1 MCTCFPH
8 NLFAISG
15 VCTFKVVSEE
25 GNIQTGYFITRG
37 GSGLDFSGLGR
48 AQVVTFGLG
57 IFWAFQFKNQAWG
70 FQNLGYYNR
79 PENL

>member
-1 MCTCFPH
+1 MVSQKMVTRRIAVNFCNKDSRVESRH
-8 NLFAISG
+8 SVRG
-15 VCTFKVVSEE
+15 V
-25 GNIQTGYFITRG
+25 
-37 GSGLDFSGLGR
+37 SGLDFSGLGR
-48 AQVVTFGLG
+48 APVVTFGLG